1 MAGIIEN
8 GVIIARF
15 VAPMT
20 IISNQPVFVSDSIS
34 LKRQT
39 RTQKTQRWEI
49 STSIEPSNNSADLL
63 MNAVL
68 SNYSSIVAIQM
79 PQIFRIYGGGT
90 TSTSA
95 IQVDGNINAG
105 FSFLNIKNNNGFLP
119 KGEFIQFS
127 NHDKIYILKKSIQ
140 GNGQIEFFPELKVPL
155 INNTFI
161 KYGKNV
167 ILKARY
173 DTDSLTG
180 ITYTDGV
187 LADIGT
193 VNFVEAI

>member
-68 SNYSSIVAIQM
+68 SNYNSIVAIQM

-140 GNGQIEFFPELKVPL
+140 DNGQIEFFPELKVPL